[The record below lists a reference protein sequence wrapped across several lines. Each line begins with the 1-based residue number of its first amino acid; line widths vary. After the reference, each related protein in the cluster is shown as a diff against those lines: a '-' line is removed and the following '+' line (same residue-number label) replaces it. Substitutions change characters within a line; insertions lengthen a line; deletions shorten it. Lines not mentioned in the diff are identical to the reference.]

1 MRCVLGRHVGGL
13 VGIQHYRLTQS
24 TNIKHTCVKQ
34 CGVVY
39 HAFEI
44 FNEGSLWKGV
54 LRIPLVAIIS
64 SI

>member
-1 MRCVLGRHVGGL
+1 MRCVLGRHVRGL
-13 VGIQHYRLTQS
+13 VGIQHYRLTQT

-44 FNEGSLWKGV
+44 FNEGSLWRGF
-54 LRIPLVAIIS
+54 
-64 SI
+64 